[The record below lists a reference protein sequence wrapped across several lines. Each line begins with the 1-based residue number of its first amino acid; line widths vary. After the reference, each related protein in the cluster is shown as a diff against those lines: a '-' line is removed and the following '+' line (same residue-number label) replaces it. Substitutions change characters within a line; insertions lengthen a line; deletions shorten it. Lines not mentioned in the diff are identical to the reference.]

1 MIQVFNQDVDKLIG
15 LSINEPSGKPK
26 HKTKLK
32 SIGQHLE
39 NHHRSIILNHYISQ
53 LPPFP
58 ATANKVMEIC
68 RDVNTSPTDLTK
80 VISLDPVL
88 TGKLMQLVNSA
99 YFGFSREIIS
109 PVRAVVMLG
118 MNTVKNLVLGSS
130 VMSAFGKRK
139 NFRALNMDM
148 FWKHSLGVGVIAKLI
163 AQKRNI
169 DKKFWEGYFIAGLL
183 HDIGKIPLNSRF
195 SDEYLNIL
203 KIPENESLPLFVSEK
218 KILGIDHAHVGNLI
232 AENWKLGEEIS
243 DTITYHHTP
252 ETYQGMQNDIL
263 FTVILSDHFANS
275 SEIGFSGNRYLNDI
289 YPEVRQY
296 FGDNAEFSFDN
307 ISAFNGEVEK
317 EIEKAQI
324 FLKVAG

>member
-1 MIQVFNQDVDKLIG
+1 
-15 LSINEPSGKPK
+15 
-26 HKTKLK
+26 
-32 SIGQHLE
+32 LE
-39 NHHRSIILNHYISQ
+39 YHHRLTILDHYIRQ

-88 TGKLMQLVNSA
+88 TGKIMQLVNSA
-99 YFGFSREIIS
+99 YFGLSREIIS

-118 MNTVKNLVLGSS
+118 MNTVKNLVLGAT
-130 VMSAFGKRK
+130 VMSAFGTRK

-163 AQKRNI
+163 AKKRNI
-169 DKKFWEGYFIAGLL
+169 NKKLIEGYFIAGLL
-183 HDIGKIPLNSRF
+183 HDIGKIPLNSKF
-195 SDEYLNIL
+195 SDEYRNI
-203 KIPENESLPLFVSEK
+203 IGTPEKTPQPLFVSEK
-218 KILGIDHAHVGNLI
+218 ELLGIDHTYVGNLI
-232 AENWKLGEEIS
+232 AEKWKLGEEIS
-243 DTITYHHTP
+243 DTITYHHAP
-252 ETYQGMQNDIL
+252 ETYQGLQNDIL

-275 SEIGFSGNRYLNDI
+275 SEIGFSGNRYLENI
-289 YPEVRQY
+289 YPAVMRHLWNDTEL
-296 FGDNAEFSFDN
+296 SFDN
-307 ISAFNGEVEK
+307 ISAFNGEVEQ

>member
-1 MIQVFNQDVDKLIG
+1 
-15 LSINEPSGKPK
+15 
-26 HKTKLK
+26 
-32 SIGQHLE
+32 LE
-39 NHHRSIILNHYISQ
+39 YHHRLTILDHYIRQ

-88 TGKLMQLVNSA
+88 TGKIMQLVNSA
-99 YFGFSREIIS
+99 YFGLSREIIS

-118 MNTVKNLVLGSS
+118 MNTVKNLVLGAT
-130 VMSAFGKRK
+130 VMSAFGTRK

-163 AQKRNI
+163 AKKRNI
-169 DKKFWEGYFIAGLL
+169 NKKLIEGYFIAGLL
-183 HDIGKIPLNSRF
+183 HDIGKIPLNSKF
-195 SDEYLNIL
+195 SDEYRNI
-203 KIPENESLPLFVSEK
+203 IGTPEKTPQPLFVSEK
-218 KILGIDHAHVGNLI
+218 ELLGIDHTYVGNLI
-232 AENWKLGEEIS
+232 AEKWKLGEEIS
-243 DTITYHHTP
+243 DTITYHHAP
-252 ETYQGMQNDIL
+252 ETYQGVQNDIL

-275 SEIGFSGNRYLNDI
+275 SEIGFSGNRYLENI
-289 YPEVRQY
+289 YPAVMRHLWNDTEL
-296 FGDNAEFSFDN
+296 SFDN
-307 ISAFNGEVEK
+307 ISAFNGEVEQ